1 MSAQELI
8 EQAMQLPAAD
18 RAEVA
23 TEILLSLSPDESL
36 DLDEREWMAEIQ
48 SRREEAARGV
58 VMMRPWSDVR
68 TDLLQ
73 DLQPARA
80 E

>member
-8 EQAMQLPAAD
+8 EQALRLPSAD

-23 TEILLSLSPDESL
+23 TEILLSLNPNESL
-36 DLDEREWMAEIQ
+36 DVDDRDWIAEIQ
-48 SRREEAARGV
+48 SRREEASRGAV
-58 VMMRPWSDVR
+58 VMRPWSDVR
-68 TDLLQ
+68 ADLRKEFSQ
-73 DLQPARA
+73 ARP